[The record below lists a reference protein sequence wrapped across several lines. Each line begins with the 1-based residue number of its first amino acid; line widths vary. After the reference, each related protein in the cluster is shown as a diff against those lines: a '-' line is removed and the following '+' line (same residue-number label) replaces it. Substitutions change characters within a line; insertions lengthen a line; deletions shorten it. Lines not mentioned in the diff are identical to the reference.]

1 MMKRKSGSRALPP
14 AAEEHDLAFGHAA
27 LGDMASAVRGIVLRD
42 MAILGLR
49 AHVQWQTPRKLPH
62 ECLTEP
68 RPLDAAALP
77 MAQSLS
83 GLALALKRLCDKD
96 VVAAP
101 AETLVPA
108 MASHLEALFDR
119 AVSDERRSSVRR
131 GLRPVAEGETV
142 LAETKRWE
150 ADVKAF
156 CRETDS
162 RIDQLSAELDREQK
176 GIKSEVPIDEDWQE
190 NAGNDRNSGPFARA
204 RTL

>member
-1 MMKRKSGSRALPP
+1 MTKRKNNNQ
-14 AAEEHDLAFGHAA
+14 AAPEEHDLAFGHA
-27 LGDMASAVRGIVLRD
+27 GVDQMAAAVRGIVLRD

-68 RPLDAAALP
+68 RPLDAGALP

-83 GLALALKRLCDKD
+83 GLALALRRLCNKD

-108 MASHLEALFDR
+108 MAAHLEALFDR

-131 GLRPVAEGETV
+131 SVPPVEEGETV
-142 LAETKRWE
+142 HAETKRWA
-150 ADVKAF
+150 ADVDAF
-156 CRETDS
+156 RRATNN
-162 RIDQLSAELDREQK
+162 RVDQMMSEFGLEQK
-176 GIKSEVPIDEDWQE
+176 GIKTEIPFDEDCRDDSGNAE
-190 NAGNDRNSGPFARA
+190 NPGPFARA